1 MGGKKESFSLVFRIT
16 RNIITSSIC
25 LFY

>member
-1 MGGKKESFSLVFRIT
+1 MAGKKESFSLVFRIT